1 MTYFRTLIK
10 SIYSPLKIFQDLL
23 YSDHSALYGWITT
36 LGFAILYALTAMILA
51 ARSFLPLTPPGLPI
65 PAEQYYFYQVFFTI
79 PVGVVGVGLSY
90 LVARGGLN
98 LFSINPGTQQL
109 WGPISI
115 ASVLPS
121 FFTMWVPETFIAILF
136 NPANEWT
143 YITFDIT
150 RIAVGTIWTIVLTI
164 IAIKAT
170 NRAKWWQCAIIGIV
184 SSGIMG
190 TLMGICYR

>member
-1 MTYFRTLIK
+1 MTYFQTLIK
-10 SIYSPLKIFQDLL
+10 SIYSPLKAFQDLL
-23 YSDHSALYGWITT
+23 YSDHSVLYGWITT
-36 LGFAILYALTAMILA
+36 LGFAILYTMTTMILA

-143 YITFDIT
+143 HITFDIT
-150 RIAVGTIWTIVLTI
+150 RIAAGTVWTIILTV
-164 IAIKAT
+164 IAIKVT
-170 NRAKWWQCAIIGIV
+170 HQAKWWQCAIIGIV

>member
-1 MTYFRTLIK
+1 MT
-10 SIYSPLKIFQDLL
+10 
-23 YSDHSALYGWITT
+23 
-36 LGFAILYALTAMILA
+36 AIILA

-79 PVGVVGVGLSY
+79 PVGVIGVGLSY
-90 LVARGGLN
+90 LVAKGGLN

-121 FFTMWVPETFIAILF
+121 FFTMWVPETLIAILF

-150 RIAVGTIWTIVLTI
+150 RIAVGTVWTIILTI